1 MDLYLLISI
10 LVFAFALCVGS
21 FLNVCIYRIP
31 MRESIVSPRS
41 HCPACGHSIPWYHNL
56 PVVSYVL
63 LKGRCRFCGVKISP
77 VYPLVEFGT
86 GLVAVLLFLVFG
98 LSILFPVYFVFVSAL
113 IVISFIDLEHRIIPD
128 VISIPGILVGL
139 GVAFFRPDL
148 TPLNALIGSLLG
160 GGLLLAVVIG
170 YYLLTKREGMGLGDV
185 KLLAM
190 IGAFLGWKGMLFTL
204 FSSSVLGALS
214 GMVVMIVKK
223 GDMKLA
229 IPFGPFLSLGA
240 VLYVFVGERLIGWY
254 LNMF

>member
-1 MDLYLLISI
+1 MDPNLVISI
-10 LVFAFALCVGS
+10 VVFALALCIGS
-21 FLNVCIYRIP
+21 FLNVCIHRIP
-31 MRESIVSPRS
+31 LRESIVSPPS
-41 HCPACGHSIPWYHNL
+41 HCPACGHQIPWYHNL

-63 LKGRCRFCGVKISP
+63 LKGRCGFCDTKISP

-86 GLVAVLLFLVFG
+86 GLAAVLLFFVFG
-98 LSILFPVYFVFVSAL
+98 LSLLFPVYFVFVCAL

-139 GVAFFRPDL
+139 GVSFFRPDL
-148 TPLNALIGSLLG
+148 PPLNALIGALVG

-190 IGAFLGWKGMLFTL
+190 IGAFLGWKGVLFTL

-214 GMVVMIVKK
+214 GMVVMVIKK

-240 VLYVFVGERLIGWY
+240 VLYLFLGERLIGWY

>member
-1 MDLYLLISI
+1 MISI
-10 LVFAFALCVGS
+10 VVFTLAICIGS
-21 FLNVCIYRIP
+21 FLNVCIHRLP
-31 MRESIVSPRS
+31 LGESIVSPPS
-41 HCPACGHSIPWYHNL
+41 HCPACGHRIPWYHNL
-56 PVVSYVL
+56 PLVSYAL
-63 LKGRCRFCGVKISP
+63 LKGHCGFCGAKISP

-86 GLVAVLLFLVFG
+86 GLAALLLFLNFG
-98 LSILFPVYFVFVSAL
+98 LSLLFPVYFVFVCAL

-139 GVAFFRPDL
+139 GVSFLRPDL
-148 TPLNALIGSLLG
+148 TLMNALIGALLG

-190 IGAFLGWKGMLFTL
+190 IGAFLGWKGVLFTL
-204 FSSSVLGALS
+204 FSSSLVGALS
-214 GMVVMIVKK
+214 GMVVMVVKK

-240 VLYVFVGERLIGWY
+240 VLCIFVGERLIGWY

>member
-1 MDLYLLISI
+1 MDPHFMISV
-10 LVFAFALCVGS
+10 LVFALAICIGS

-31 MRESIVSPRS
+31 LRESIVSPPS
-41 HCPACGHSIPWYHNL
+41 HCPACAHRIPWYHNL
-56 PVVSYVL
+56 PLASYVL
-63 LKGRCRFCGVKISP
+63 LRGRCEFCGARISP

-86 GLVAVLLFLVFG
+86 GVVALLLFLDFG
-98 LSILFPVYFVFVSAL
+98 LSILFPVYFVLA
-113 IVISFIDLEHRIIPD
+113 PM
-128 VISIPGILVGL
+128 
-139 GVAFFRPDL
+139 
-148 TPLNALIGSLLG
+148 NALIGALLG

-190 IGAFLGWKGMLFTL
+190 IGAFLGWKGVLFTL
-204 FSSSVLGALS
+204 FSSSVVGALS
-214 GMVVMIVKK
+214 GMAVMVVKK

-240 VLYVFVGERLIGWY
+240 VLYIFVGERLIGWY